1 MIKMTFKFSGNLLNI
16 QGWTTDYPSE
26 RKNSYNSSL
35 ISHIKINFRMD
46 GGGKGKKEH
55 FFKKSIYREF
65 PGSPAVK
72 TPCFQ
77 AEGTGSIPDQ
87 RTKIPQAARHSQKI
101 KKIKKHL

>member
-55 FFKKSIYREF
+55 FF
-65 PGSPAVK
+65 
-72 TPCFQ
+72 
-77 AEGTGSIPDQ
+77 
-87 RTKIPQAARHSQKI
+87 
-101 KKIKKHL
+101 